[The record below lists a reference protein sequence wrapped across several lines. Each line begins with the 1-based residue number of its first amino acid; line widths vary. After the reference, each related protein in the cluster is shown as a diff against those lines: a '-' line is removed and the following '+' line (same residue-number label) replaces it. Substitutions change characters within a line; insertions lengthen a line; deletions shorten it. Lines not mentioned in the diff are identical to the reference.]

1 MNKVNILFVFFL
13 LGIVSTVSAQT
24 DRDYIRRGNRFM
36 RDSIFDKA
44 QIEYQKAI
52 EIDNTNA
59 LAHYNLGNALLY
71 QNKAEDAMK
80 EYEQA
85 AKMETN
91 KIRKAQVYHN
101 MGVLLQSAKQL
112 DKALAC
118 YQHSLR
124 NDPSQNDTRYNY
136 VLCLYQLKNNPPQDN
151 QDQEKDEQGEDKKNE
166 KDKNEQ
172 QKQQQKNENKQEEK
186 EQPDPN
192 KMSKENAEQMLQAA
206 MQDEKETQEKVQQ
219 AMQQPQRKQLKKQW

>member
-1 MNKVNILFVFFL
+1 MNKIQSILLLFL
-13 LGIVSTVSAQT
+13 LTPISAIAQS

-52 EIDNTNA
+52 EADNTNA

-91 KIRKAQVYHN
+91 KVRKAQVYHN
-101 MGVLLQSAKQL
+101 MGVLLQSAKQI

-118 YQHSLR
+118 YKESLR
-124 NDPSQNDTRYNY
+124 NDPSQDDTRYNY
-136 VLCLYQLKNNPPQDN
+136 VLCLYQLKNNQN
-151 QDQEKDEQGEDKKNE
+151 QDDQNQEQDDQGEDKKNE
-166 KDKNEQ
+166 KDKQEQ
-172 QKQQQKNENKQEEK
+172 QKQDQKNEDKQEQK

-192 KMSKENAEQMLQAA
+192 KMSKENAEQMLQAVK
-206 MQDEKETQEKVQQ
+206 QDEKETQKKLQK

>member
-1 MNKVNILFVFFL
+1 MNRINIILVFLFCAVF
-13 LGIVSTVSAQT
+13 STVAQN

-52 EIDNTNA
+52 EADNTNA
-59 LAHYNLGNALLY
+59 MAHYNLGNALLY

-101 MGVLLQSAKQL
+101 MGVLLQSAKQI
-112 DKALAC
+112 DKAVAC
-118 YQHSLR
+118 YKESLR
-124 NDPSQNDTRYNY
+124 NNPAQDDTRYNY
-136 VLCLYQLKNNPPQDN
+136 VLCLYQLKNNQNQDN
-151 QDQEKDEQGEDKKNE
+151 QDQEKDDQGEDQKNE
-166 KDKNEQ
+166 KDKQEQ
-172 QKQQQKNENKQEEK
+172 KKQDKKNEDKQEEK
-186 EQPDPN
+186 EHPDPN

-219 AMQQPQRKQLKKQW
+219 AMQQPQRKRLKKQW

>member
-1 MNKVNILFVFFL
+1 MNKIQSILLLFL
-13 LGIVSTVSAQT
+13 LTSISAIAQS

-52 EIDNTNA
+52 EADNTNA

-91 KIRKAQVYHN
+91 KVRKAQVYHN
-101 MGVLLQSAKQL
+101 MGVLLQSAKQI

-118 YQHSLR
+118 YKESLR
-124 NDPSQNDTRYNY
+124 NDPSQDDTRYNY
-136 VLCLYQLKNNPPQDN
+136 VLCLYQLKN
-151 QDQEKDEQGEDKKNE
+151 
-166 KDKNEQ
+166 KDKQEQ
-172 QKQQQKNENKQEEK
+172 QKQDQKNEDKQEQK

-206 MQDEKETQEKVQQ
+206 MQDEKETQEKIQQ

>member
-1 MNKVNILFVFFL
+1 MNKIYIIIVL
-13 LGIVSTVSAQT
+13 LLCAATSAIAQS

-36 RDSIFDKA
+36 RDSLFDKA

-52 EIDNTNA
+52 EADNTNA
-59 LAHYNLGNALLY
+59 MAHYNLGNALLY

-80 EYEQA
+80 EYDLA

-91 KIRKAQVYHN
+91 KIRKAKVYHN

-112 DKALAC
+112 DKALSC
-118 YQHSLR
+118 YKQSLR
-124 NDPSQNDTRYNY
+124 NNPAQDRTRYNY
-136 VLCLYQLKNNPPQDN
+136 VLCLHQLKNNQNQDN
-151 QDQEKDEQGEDKKNE
+151 QDQEKDDEGEDQKNE
-166 KDKNEQ
+166 KDKQEQ
-172 QKQQQKNENKQEEK
+172 KKQDKKNEDKQEQK

-206 MQDEKETQEKVQQ
+206 MQDEKETQEKIQQ
-219 AMQQPQRKQLKKQW
+219 AMQQPRRKQLKKQW

>member
-1 MNKVNILFVFFL
+1 MNKIQSILLLFL
-13 LGIVSTVSAQT
+13 LTSISAIAQS

-52 EIDNTNA
+52 EADNTNA

-71 QNKAEDAMK
+71 QSKAEDAMK

-91 KIRKAQVYHN
+91 KVRKAQVYHN
-101 MGVLLQSAKQL
+101 MGVLLQSAKQI

-118 YQHSLR
+118 YKESLR
-124 NDPSQNDTRYNY
+124 NDPSQDDTRYNY
-136 VLCLYQLKNNPPQDN
+136 VLCLYQLKNNQN
-151 QDQEKDEQGEDKKNE
+151 QDDQNQEQDDQGEDKKNE
-166 KDKNEQ
+166 KDKQEQ
-172 QKQQQKNENKQEEK
+172 QKQDQKNEDKQEQK

-206 MQDEKETQEKVQQ
+206 MQDEKETQEKIQQ
-219 AMQQPQRKQLKKQW
+219 AMQQPQRKQLKKQL

>member
-1 MNKVNILFVFFL
+1 MNRINIILVFLFCAIF
-13 LGIVSTVSAQT
+13 SAVAQN

-52 EIDNTNA
+52 EADNTNA
-59 LAHYNLGNALLY
+59 MAHYNLGNALLY

-101 MGVLLQSAKQL
+101 MGVLLQSAKQI

-118 YQHSLR
+118 YKESLR
-124 NDPSQNDTRYNY
+124 NNPAQDDTRYNY
-136 VLCLYQLKNNPPQDN
+136 VLCLYQLKNNQNQDN
-151 QDQEKDEQGEDKKNE
+151 QDQEKDDQGEDQKNE
-166 KDKNEQ
+166 KDKQE
-172 QKQQQKNENKQEEK
+172 QKNEDKQEEK

-219 AMQQPQRKQLKKQW
+219 AMQQPQRKRLKKQW

>member
-1 MNKVNILFVFFL
+1 
-13 LGIVSTVSAQT
+13 
-24 DRDYIRRGNRFM
+24 M

-52 EIDNTNA
+52 EADNTNA

-91 KIRKAQVYHN
+91 KVRKAQVYHN
-101 MGVLLQSAKQL
+101 MGVLLQSAKQI

-118 YQHSLR
+118 YKESLR
-124 NDPSQNDTRYNY
+124 NDPSQDDTRYNY
-136 VLCLYQLKNNPPQDN
+136 VLCLYQLKNNQN
-151 QDQEKDEQGEDKKNE
+151 QDDQNQEQDDQGEDKKNE
-166 KDKNEQ
+166 KDKQEQ
-172 QKQQQKNENKQEEK
+172 QKQDQKNEDKQEQK

-206 MQDEKETQEKVQQ
+206 MQDEKETQEKIQQ

>member
-1 MNKVNILFVFFL
+1 MNRINIILVFLFCAVF
-13 LGIVSTVSAQT
+13 SAVAQN

-52 EIDNTNA
+52 EADNTNA
-59 LAHYNLGNALLY
+59 MAHYNLGNALLY

-101 MGVLLQSAKQL
+101 MGVLLQSAKQI

-118 YQHSLR
+118 YKESLR
-124 NDPSQNDTRYNY
+124 NNPAQDDTRYNY
-136 VLCLYQLKNNPPQDN
+136 VLCLYQLKNNQNQDN
-151 QDQEKDEQGEDKKNE
+151 QDQEKDDQGEDQKNE
-166 KDKNEQ
+166 KDKQEQ
-172 QKQQQKNENKQEEK
+172 KKQDKKNEDKQEEK

-219 AMQQPQRKQLKKQW
+219 SMQQPQRKRLKKQW

>member
-1 MNKVNILFVFFL
+1 MNRVSIILVFLFCAAS
-13 LGIVSTVSAQT
+13 STIAQN

-52 EIDNTNA
+52 EADSTNA
-59 LAHYNLGNALLY
+59 MAHYNLGNALLY
-71 QNKAEDAMK
+71 QSKAEDAMK

-91 KIRKAQVYHN
+91 KVRKAQVYHN
-101 MGVLLQSAKQL
+101 MGFLLQSAKQI

-118 YQHSLR
+118 YKESLR
-124 NDPSQNDTRYNY
+124 NDPSQDDTRYNY
-136 VLCLYQLKNNPPQDN
+136 VLCLYQLKNNQN
-151 QDQEKDEQGEDKKNE
+151 QDDQNQEQDDQGEDKKNE
-166 KDKNEQ
+166 KDKQEQ
-172 QKQQQKNENKQEEK
+172 QKQDQKNEDKQEQK

-206 MQDEKETQEKVQQ
+206 MQDEKETQEKIQQ